1 MLNNNIIQLVC
12 LSENKYIV
20 FSTKCVSNFHS
31 RSQHLQQ
38 KKYIQERMKHIT
50 KQQQYYVV
58 SIET

>member
-31 RSQHLQQ
+31 RSQHLP
-38 KKYIQERMKHIT
+38 KKNIQERMKHIT